1 MKHCCNNCLYR
12 QKIKSYD
19 PEAAKVDMATHCKC
33 NHDGSIHRKNKEQRG
48 CKILRTR
55 RTYKNEKET
64 V

>member
-33 NHDGSIHRKNKEQRG
+33 SHDGSIHRKNKEQRG
-48 CKILRTR
+48 CKNF
-55 RTYKNEKET
+55 KNKEDL
-64 V
+64 